1 MKVSWRW
8 LRDLAPGL
16 DPSPDA
22 AAERL
27 ALRGAPVEAFT
38 DLADGLRDVVVGRVL
53 EAGPHPDADRLSL
66 CTVAGPA
73 GEVQVVCGAPN
84 VRAGACYPFAP
95 VGAVLPGGFKIG
107 RRKIRGRRSE
117 GMLCSESELGLGPD
131 HDGIMLLD
139 GDHEAGAPF
148 AAAVGLDDV
157 RLDVEV
163 TPNRGDLLC
172 HVGVARELHPGGCAG
187 IVLPSF
193 PGGSAG
199 EAVPAPGA
207 SFARGEAE
215 SASGVARVR
224 IDEPGLCSRYLAV
237 AIRGVVVGPSPP
249 WLANRLRAA
258 GARPVNNVVDATNY
272 VMLELGQPL
281 HAFDLAKLTDAT
293 VVVGCAR
300 PGETLVTLDGE
311 QRALAPGTLAIR
323 DAERPVAVAGVM
335 GGANSEVSADTTDVL
350 LECALFEPR
359 QVRTARRALG
369 MSTEASYRFERGVDP
384 ETMEAAVLRAASL
397 VLTVAG
403 GAVDGPV
410 LDACPAPWTAPVVAV
425 RPSRVEGLL
434 GVAFSGDEIAGLLE
448 PLGYAP
454 VGERAAAPNGEAPLA
469 FRVPGR
475 RSYDTLREVDLI
487 EEVARTHG
495 YDAFP
500 DALGPYRPGS
510 VPDHPLFR
518 LEDDLRAELTA
529 AGISEAQTPALG
541 PERDGDVPVLNPVSA
556 AEGWLRRDRL
566 AGLLSH
572 VERNMARGVGDV
584 RLFEFGTAFA
594 AGGSS
599 GAPSGVPSDAPSRAP
614 SDASHA
620 PVETPRAAVVLVG
633 RRAPVHWSGAGEAFD
648 LFDAAWV
655 LERLVE
661 RAYPGGRVVSAG
673 ADGVVEPEQHPYFA
687 PGRWYQATDKDGQ
700 VVGAG
705 GEVRRERMDLPPW
718 AGAVVG
724 AEVVLPERPGDPVAV
739 AAVELPAQPSSSRDV
754 AMLVP
759 EGVAAGDVLE
769 AFRAGGGAT
778 LEDAAIFDVY
788 EGAGLPPGARSVG
801 FRLRFRARDR
811 TLTDAEVERTFGR
824 LLRRVKEKTGVEP
837 RG

>member
-8 LRDLAPGL
+8 LQELAPGL
-16 DPSPDA
+16 DPSPEA

-53 EAGPHPDADRLSL
+53 EAGPHPDADRLAL
-66 CTVAGPA
+66 CTVEGPA
-73 GEVQVVCGAPN
+73 GQVPVVCGAPN

-117 GMLCSESELGLGPD
+117 GMLCSERELGLGPD
-131 HDGIMLLD
+131 HEGIMLLD
-139 GDHEAGAPF
+139 GDHEPGAPF

-172 HVGVARELHPGGCAG
+172 HAGVARELHSQGGAG

-199 EAVPAPGA
+199 EAAQAPGA
-207 SFARGEAE
+207 SFARGKAE
-215 SASGVARVR
+215 SASGAARVSVE
-224 IDEPGLCSRYLAV
+224 EPGLCSRYLAV

-281 HAFDLAKLTDAT
+281 HAFDLAKLADAT

-300 PGETLVTLDGE
+300 PGETMVTLDGE
-311 QRALAPGTLAIR
+311 ERALAPGMLTIR

-335 GGANSEVSADTTDVL
+335 GGANSEVSADTTNVL

-359 QVRTARRALG
+359 QVRAARRALG

-384 ETMEAAVLRAASL
+384 ETMETAVLRAASL

-410 LDACPAPWTAPVVAV
+410 LDACPSPWTAPVVAV
-425 RPSRVEGLL
+425 RPSRVARLL
-434 GVAFSGDEIAGLLE
+434 GVAFSADEIAGLLE
-448 PLGYAP
+448 PLGYAAA
-454 VGERAAAPNGEAPLA
+454 GKGAAARDEEAALA
-469 FRVPGR
+469 FRVPGW

-487 EEVARTHG
+487 EEVARVHG

-541 PERDGDVPVLNPVSA
+541 PASDGDVPVLNPVSA
-556 AEGWLRRDRL
+556 KEGWLRRDRL
-566 AGLLSH
+566 SGLLSH
-572 VERNMARGVGDV
+572 VERNLSRGVGDV

-594 AGGSS
+594 AGVSS
-599 GAPSGVPSDAPSRAP
+599 GG
-614 SDASHA
+614 A
-620 PVETPRAAVVLVG
+620 PVETPRAAVVLAG
-633 RRAPVHWSGAGEAFD
+633 RRAPVHWSRAGEPFD
-648 LFDAAWV
+648 VFDAAWV
-655 LERLVE
+655 LERIVE
-661 RAYPGGRVVSAG
+661 RAYPGGRVAPAG
-673 ADGVVEPEQHPYFA
+673 ADGASEANHPDFVR
-687 PGRWYQATDKDGQ
+687 GRWYRATDPDGR

-705 GEVRRERMDLPPW
+705 GEVRRGRMDLPPW

-724 AEVVLPERPGDPVAV
+724 AEVVLPQLPGVPAEV
-739 AAVELPAQPSSSRDV
+739 AAVGLPDQPSSSRDV

-759 EGVAAGDVLE
+759 DGVAAGDVLE
-769 AFRAGGGAT
+769 AFRASGGAI

-788 EGAGLPPGARSVG
+788 EGVGLPSGARSVG

-811 TLTDAEVERTFGR
+811 TLTDAEVERAFGR
-824 LLRRVKEKTGVEP
+824 LLRKVKEKTGVEP